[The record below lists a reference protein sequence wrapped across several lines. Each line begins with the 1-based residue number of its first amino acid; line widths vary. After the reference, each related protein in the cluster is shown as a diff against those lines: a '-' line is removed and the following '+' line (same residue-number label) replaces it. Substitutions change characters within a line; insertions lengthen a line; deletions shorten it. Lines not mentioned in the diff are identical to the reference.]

1 MLFRKIRSKIKDHF
15 LSRSDK
21 ILMVEGARQVG
32 KSYIIRNVGS
42 ELFVNLVEINLIED
56 KERNRLFEN
65 VRSVEDFYLQLSM
78 IAGDRLGSRN
88 DTLIFLDEIQA
99 YPHLL
104 TMLKFL
110 RQDAKFTYVASG
122 SLLGLSLH
130 RSTSVPIGSIE
141 LLKMY
146 PLDFEEFLIANNVGK
161 DVIGHLHERYLSRES
176 PEGATH
182 RRILDLFRKYLL
194 VGGMPDAVNAYLDSH
209 NIARVRK
216 VQQDIHELYEID
228 ASQYDQEHRLKI
240 ERIYSMIPSM
250 MENKKKRM
258 VAKDIEDKIGKR
270 FANYQEDFDYL
281 IDSGISLEVKAVTGP
296 RFPLLESG
304 MKNLL
309 KLYLND
315 VGILTGILYRNNI
328 RPVLDD
334 DCSVNLGSVYES
346 VVAQELTAHGYST
359 FYYDNKKNGEVD
371 FLIDNYETLSVLPIE
386 VKSGKDYTVHSAL
399 DRFVTNPDY
408 GIKEA
413 FVLSNSGEVK
423 KDGKITYLPVY
434 YVMFL
439 DADSTENGEFF

>member
-15 LSRSDK
+15 LSHSDK

-56 KERNRLFEN
+56 KERDRLFEN

-122 SLLGLSLH
+122 SLLGLSHH

-161 DVIGHLHERYLSRES
+161 GVIGHLHERYLSRES

-194 VGGMPDAVNAYLDSH
+194 VGGMPDTVDN
-209 NIARVRK
+209 
-216 VQQDIHELYEID
+216 
-228 ASQYDQEHRLKI
+228 
-240 ERIYSMIPSM
+240 
-250 MENKKKRM
+250 
-258 VAKDIEDKIGKR
+258 
-270 FANYQEDFDYL
+270 
-281 IDSGISLEVKAVTGP
+281 
-296 RFPLLESG
+296 
-304 MKNLL
+304 
-309 KLYLND
+309 
-315 VGILTGILYRNNI
+315 ILYPTYPTPPSRTN
-328 RPVLDD
+328 
-334 DCSVNLGSVYES
+334 
-346 VVAQELTAHGYST
+346 
-359 FYYDNKKNGEVD
+359 
-371 FLIDNYETLSVLPIE
+371 
-386 VKSGKDYTVHSAL
+386 
-399 DRFVTNPDY
+399 VT
-408 GIKEA
+408 
-413 FVLSNSGEVK
+413 S
-423 KDGKITYLPVY
+423 
-434 YVMFL
+434 
-439 DADSTENGEFF
+439 